1 MDTVRCL
8 SWTRTI
14 LEPDDRQKNLLHVTG
29 GPGARKCPAARA
41 RRARAEVVDRVAE
54 YEVEC
59 QRGYIGY
66 SIDI

>member
-1 MDTVRCL
+1 M
-8 SWTRTI
+8 
-14 LEPDDRQKNLLHVTG
+14 G